1 MKKHQKVIFGILHF
15 SPDSTYSYCNVL
27 EMLNMYQT
35 SSKVMIVGISVLDYI
50 PDIFCTV
57 LSANEAEPKHNIYF

>member
-1 MKKHQKVIFGILHF
+1 MWWEEEYSGISVGKV
-15 SPDSTYSYCNVL
+15 SYCNVL